1 MSQSKS
7 LSGFTNKTKE
17 KMEDV
22 LGKEEYAKPIAKS
35 LGKNWIDSFKK
46 FMSPKK
52 LTRVIK
58 KVNIGFLGIEF
69 RNPAEYEQALNIKK
83 ASEPELEH

>member
-1 MSQSKS
+1 MSQSKN

-52 LTRVIK
+52 LTKLIK
-58 KVNIGFLGIEF
+58 NINIGFLGIEF
-69 RNPAEYEQALNIKK
+69 RNPDESEKNVNALKTNELD
-83 ASEPELEH
+83 SER

>member
-52 LTRVIK
+52 IAKLIK
-58 KVNIGFLGIEF
+58 KINIGFLGIES
-69 RNPAEYEQALNIKK
+69 RNPAENEKNVNALKTNELD
-83 ASEPELEH
+83 SER